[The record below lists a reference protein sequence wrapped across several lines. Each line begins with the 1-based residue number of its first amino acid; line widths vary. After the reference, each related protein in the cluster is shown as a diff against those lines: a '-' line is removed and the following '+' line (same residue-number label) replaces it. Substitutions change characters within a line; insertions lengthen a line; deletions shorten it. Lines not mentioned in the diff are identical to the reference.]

1 MASYAT
7 RKRGARQ
14 AAAAGRQLDRD
25 IAAAKA
31 EREAQRAAHAKA
43 YDEARKAEQPVAA
56 EVIDA
61 LQPGEWV
68 RDRYGWYSVVRVNA
82 KTVTAMFIAG
92 STSERI
98 PRDRILDVRQA
109 TR

>member
-31 EREAQRAAHAKA
+31 EREAQRAAYTKA

-61 LQPGEWV
+61 LRPGDFV
-68 RDRYGWYSVVRVNA
+68 RDRYGWHLVTQVNRKSVFV
-82 KTVTAMFIAG
+82 AG
-92 STSERI
+92 DFGREAI
-98 PRDRILDVRQA
+98 GFDRILDVRRVA
-109 TR
+109 